1 MLWVFFVII
10 NLIGNTIMKNK
21 AFFLTLAMLTTLFI
35 SGCNPSEV
43 TFTLNEPGEVDIHTD
58 EQNAFWNDQDME
70 KSLLQYGS
78 GEENKEKPNPVKLSW
93 KVTRAKF
100 YTVNVS
106 ENEDMSDAWHLESKK
121 KEYDLYNCKTGTK
134 YYWTVTAHYSSV
146 EHTSQVGTFTIKA
159 GGPRNIYIDGVNNV
173 RDIGG
178 YVTNGGKTIKQG
190 LIYRTAKMNESSVA
204 APQMTITEN
213 GIKTATEQ
221 LKIKTDIDLR
231 KVEKDS
237 SGVDEIGGI
246 TKSPLGES
254 VNYVN
259 CPMYYD
265 GSSVIAHTTSAK
277 DAANK
282 ENIKKMFDVLAVK
295 DNYPVAFHCTQGKD
309 RTGALAYLMETLLD
323 MKTTD
328 IYHDYLFTNMSQIG
342 GYCAYKAF
350 AGYDYYLNQQE
361 GSNLSQKAYNYLLS
375 IGVSATNIDSFI
387 SIMTE

>member
-1 MLWVFFVII
+1 
-10 NLIGNTIMKNK
+10 MKNK
-21 AFFLTLAMLTTLFI
+21 ALFFTLTLLLPMTLG
-35 SGCNPSEV
+35 GCNPKSV
-43 TFTLNEPGEVDIHTD
+43 TFTLNEPGEVDIHTE
-58 EQNAFWNDQDME
+58 EQNDFWNDQNMSN
-70 KSLLQYGS
+70 SLLQYGS
-78 GEENKEKPNPVKLSW
+78 GEESKEKPLPVKLSW
-93 KVTRAKF
+93 KVTKAKK
-100 YTVNVS
+100 YVINVS
-106 ENEDMSDAWHLESKK
+106 EKEDMSDAWSFECKK

-134 YYWTVTAHYSSV
+134 YYWTVTAHYSSNV
-146 EHTSQVGTFTIKA
+146 FTSEASSFVVKA

-178 YVTNGGKTIKQG
+178 YTTNSGKTIKQG

-204 APQMTITEN
+204 TPQMTISEA

-237 SGVDEIGGI
+237 SGADEIGGI
-246 TKSPLGES
+246 TSSPLGSS

-265 GSSVIAHTTSAK
+265 GSAVIGHTSTAK
-277 DAANK
+277 DVTNK
-282 ENIKKMFDVLAVK
+282 ASIKNMFEVLGNA

-323 MKTTD
+323 MKQTD
-328 IYHDYLFTNMSQIG
+328 IYHDYLFTNMSEIG

-350 AGYDYYLNQQE
+350 AGYDYYLNPMPGDTLQE
-361 GSNLSQKAYNYLLS
+361 KAYSYLLS
-375 IGVSATNIDSFI
+375 IGVSATTIDSFI
-387 SIMTE
+387 QIMTA